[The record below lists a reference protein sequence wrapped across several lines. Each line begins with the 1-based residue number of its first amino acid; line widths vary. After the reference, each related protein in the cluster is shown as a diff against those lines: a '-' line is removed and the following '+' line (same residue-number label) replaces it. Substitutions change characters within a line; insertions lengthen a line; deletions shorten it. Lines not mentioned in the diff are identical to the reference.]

1 MRGDPRIELREP
13 GVPSGHDLRRLPEQV
28 REQPPLEIANELT
41 SCLRHSE
48 EGRPSKQ
55 RACIRGHRV
64 GRGQQF
70 CTSRNRLGQQSVE
83 RGCERGHLG
92 GEPSHR
98 PLDERRTPPIDHRC
112 SILDGPRLARQ

>member
-1 MRGDPRIELREP
+1 MRGDPRIEQREP

-28 REQPPLEIANELT
+28 REQPPLEIANELA

-55 RACIRGHRV
+55 RAYIRGHFV
-64 GRGQQF
+64 
-70 CTSRNRLGQQSVE
+70 SRRHQCICNRLGQQSVE
-83 RGCERGHLG
+83 HGCERGHLG

-112 SILDGPRLARQ
+112 SILNGPRLARQ